1 MKPPPIKPK
10 LDYAHCD
17 SNPLLR
23 IKRRDGSSG
32 QAHGLRTSI
41 HCAPFKSEGEHH
53 TAVNRRIGNTCV
65 DRYQRANFAHCSLN
79 QAYDARAFINCFSA
93 VRSSAPFGALSILPL

>member
-10 LDYAHCD
+10 LDYAHCG

-23 IKRRDGSSG
+23 IKKRNGSSG
-32 QAHGLRTSI
+32 QAHGLRTSV

-53 TAVNRRIGNTCV
+53 TAVNQRIGKQALTVTNV
-65 DRYQRANFAHCSLN
+65 QILHISL
-79 QAYDARAFINCFSA
+79 
-93 VRSSAPFGALSILPL
+93 